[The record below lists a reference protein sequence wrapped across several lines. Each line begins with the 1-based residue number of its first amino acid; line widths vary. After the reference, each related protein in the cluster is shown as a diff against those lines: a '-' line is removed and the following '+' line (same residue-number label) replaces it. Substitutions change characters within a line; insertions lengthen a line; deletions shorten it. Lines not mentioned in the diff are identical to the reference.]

1 MRGRVDNQVSMM
13 CLINPEDVV
22 PDGHPLRE
30 IKKLADDALAS
41 IDEQLEPMY
50 AESGRPSIPPERLL
64 KSMLLMA
71 LYSVRSDVQ
80 LCEQIQYNLLF
91 RWFLDMTMTEKVWD
105 RSTFSHNRDRLIEH
119 DIGRALF
126 GAVVDEA
133 KRRKLMSTEHFSV
146 DGTLIEA
153 YASMKSFRPKD
164 ESDPDDDQGAGGS
177 TGSRS
182 NRWVNF
188 RGKKRSNDTHESKT
202 DPDARLMRKGYGKEA
217 KLSYSGHI
225 LMENRN
231 GLIVDLRIEKATGY
245 AERDAAIDM
254 LESLGGTKRITVA
267 ADRGYD
273 TKDFSARC
281 RAIRVT
287 PHVAQNTSRRS
298 SIDERTTRHEGYK
311 WSQRIRK
318 RVEEPFGWMKTIGGL
333 RRTRFCGIPRTTLA
347 ATLSLTALNILR
359 IVNLSPPSTA

>member
-22 PDGHPLRE
+22 PDRHPLRE
-30 IKKLADDALAS
+30 IKKLADEALAS

-71 LYSVRSDVQ
+71 LYSVRSDVK

-133 KRRKLMSTEHFSV
+133 KRRKLVSTEHFSV

-153 YASMKSFRPKD
+153 HASMKSFRPKD
-164 ESDPDDDQGAGGS
+164 ETDSDDDQGTVSS

-231 GLIVDLRIEKATGY
+231 GLVVDLRIEKATGY

-267 ADRGYD
+267 ADRGYARVGFLSAMPRHPRD
-273 TKDFSARC
+273 T
-281 RAIRVT
+281 T
-287 PHVAQNTSRRS
+287 RRS
-298 SIDERTTRHEGYK
+298 TH
-311 WSQRIRK
+311 
-318 RVEEPFGWMKTIGGL
+318 VEAFQH
-333 RRTRFCGIPRTTLA
+333 RRAHDSSRGI
-347 ATLSLTALNILR
+347 
-359 IVNLSPPSTA
+359 